1 MKSKIHSLQEEN
13 DMLKKKKND
22 LNFNADSILLKEKIK
37 ILEVNNGC
45 LKRENDNLKKQIEE
59 YREDLEKM
67 RSLIKRVYEE
77 TNNDA
82 LASYVQ

>member
-22 LNFNADSILLKEKIK
+22 LNFNADSIMLKEKIK
-37 ILEVNNGC
+37 ILEANNGC

-82 LASYVQ
+82 LASYAQ

>member
-1 MKSKIHSLQEEN
+1 
-13 DMLKKKKND
+13 MLKKKKND
-22 LNFNADSILLKEKIK
+22 LNFNADSIFLKEKIK
-37 ILEVNNGC
+37 ILEVNNGS
-45 LKRENDNLKKQIEE
+45 LKKENDNLKKQIEE

-82 LASYVQ
+82 LASYAQ

>member
-22 LNFNADSILLKEKIK
+22 LNFNADSIFLKEKIK
-37 ILEVNNGC
+37 ILEVNNGR
-45 LKRENDNLKKQIEE
+45 LKIENDNLKKQIEE

-67 RSLIKRVYEE
+67 RSLIKRAYEE

-82 LASYVQ
+82 LASYAQ

>member
-22 LNFNADSILLKEKIK
+22 LYFNADSIFLKEKIK
-37 ILEVNNGC
+37 ILEVNNGS
-45 LKRENDNLKKQIEE
+45 LKIENHNLKKQIEE

-82 LASYVQ
+82 LASYAQ

>member
-1 MKSKIHSLQEEN
+1 
-13 DMLKKKKND
+13 MLKKKKND

>member
-22 LNFNADSILLKEKIK
+22 LNFNADSIFLKEKIK
-37 ILEVNNGC
+37 ILEVNNGS
-45 LKRENDNLKKQIEE
+45 LKIENDNLKKQIEE

-67 RSLIKRVYEE
+67 KSLIKRVYEE

-82 LASYVQ
+82 LASYAQ

>member
-22 LNFNADSILLKEKIK
+22 LNFNADSTFLKEKIK
-37 ILEVNNGC
+37 ILEVNNGS
-45 LKRENDNLKKQIEE
+45 LKIENDNLKKQIEE

-82 LASYVQ
+82 LASYAQ